1 MPEQSTSPP
10 SRPLPPSK
18 ELFKILFDSGQK
30 TFLSTFDRVV
40 LSVYAVFLVILLAVA
55 VAWGLAPHPDLRLMA
70 WGIAILILVLG
81 LLWVVATAA
90 TAIVALFN
98 GSQSMHAAIDRRGLH
113 AESVLLALRPFAQ
126 SDLRL
131 RAEQYALESSL
142 AMRRHGLTA
151 VIVGLSAAST
161 PIYQKGV
168 EYELWEQWNHFPYAV
183 AFSLLGAFLLSAA
196 LIDFTSKLDRA
207 AAMLKRA
214 AESEP
219 TP

>member
-10 SRPLPPSK
+10 SQPLPPSK

-90 TAIVALFN
+90 TAVVALFN

-131 RAEQYALESSL
+131 RAEQYVLESSL

-161 PIYQKGV
+161 PIFTRKGS
-168 EYELWEQWNHFPYAV
+168 NMGSGSSGII
-183 AFSLLGAFLLSAA
+183 SLTPSRSRCWVHSCSVQPLS
-196 LIDFTSKLDRA
+196 ISPPNSIGPQRC
-207 AAMLKRA
+207 
-214 AESEP
+214 
-219 TP
+219 